1 MITPEQAKE
10 SYRRALRGHVTV
22 RRYTGIGTSR
32 PKTDITGARAR
43 VVGYKPNELVGGIVQ
58 GDKRVILYADD
69 VGSLSPLKL
78 TDKII
83 EANTDR
89 ELSIV
94 ALDASTRKVG
104 DTLIAYEL
112 AVRG

>member
-1 MITPEQAKE
+1 MMDAEQVKA
-10 SYRRALRGHVTV
+10 SYRKALRGHVTV
-22 RRYTGIGTSR
+22 RRYTGTGTSR

-43 VVGYKPNELVGGIVQ
+43 VTGYKPTELVGGIVQ

-69 VGSLSPLKL
+69 VLSLAPLKM

-83 EANTDR
+83 ESGTR
-89 ELSIV
+89 ELAII
-94 ALDASTRKVG
+94 ALDDSTRKVG
-104 DTLIAYEL
+104 DVLIAYEL